1 MGGLWAGINDL
12 LLRPE
17 ASRDIMRIMSMSGD
31 LGLRELIAIGIG
43 GMIGGGIFSVLGLA
57 VSLAGPAAPLA
68 FAVGGL
74 VALLAG
80 YAYVRLALSFHS
92 DGASFTYLER
102 AFPDRPFIGSFTGWL
117 VVVGYVG
124 TLALYAFTFGAYAAE
139 LLHQVDSRLVRQG
152 LSTGIV
158 LAFAWLNLRG
168 ARSSGLTEDLIV
180 YSKVLLLVLL
190 AGAGIGSVD
199 VERFRVDDEHDW
211 RAVVMAGAL
220 IFVAYEGFQ
229 LITNAVCESRQPE
242 RNIPK
247 GIYISIVSVALIY
260 IAISAVAVGS
270 LDVQILVAA
279 KEYALAVAARPV
291 LGDLGTVLVC
301 LAAMLSTASAI
312 NATMFGAARM
322 MAEMAVHGEM
332 PKPFSFRNRAA
343 VPWLAVII
351 IGAIT
356 LVLVMLGGLEFIA
369 SFSSLT
375 FLSVSLAVC
384 LSNWKL
390 RRVTGASAFLSGSGL
405 LMLSLTI
412 VTLVYYLLTE
422 QRQTCLEIAC
432 MYLLVLLASMAYH
445 MLHRFRAGG

>member
-1 MGGLWAGINDL
+1 MGGAG
-12 LLRPE
+12 E
-17 ASRDIMRIMSMSGD
+17 
-31 LGLRELIAIGIG
+31 LGLRELVAIGIG

-57 VSLAGPAAPLA
+57 VSLAGAAAPWA

-92 DGASFTYLER
+92 DGASFTYLEH

-117 VVVGYVG
+117 VVVGYIG

-139 LLHQVDSRLVRQG
+139 LLHLVDSHLVRQG

-158 LAFAWLNLRG
+158 LVFAYINLRG
-168 ARSSGLTEDLIV
+168 ARSSGLAEDLIV

-190 AGAGIGSVD
+190 AVAGMSSVD
-199 VERFRVDDEHDW
+199 EERFRTNVDHDW
-211 RAVVMAGAL
+211 RSIVMAGAL

-242 RNIPK
+242 RNIPR
-247 GIYISIVSVALIY
+247 GIYISIAVVTLIY
-260 IAISAVAVGS
+260 VSISAVAVGS
-270 LDVQILVAA
+270 LDVQALVEAR
-279 KEYALAVAARPV
+279 EYALAVAARPA

-343 VPWLAVII
+343 VPWLAVVII
-351 IGAIT
+351 SAVT
-356 LVLVMLGGLEFIA
+356 LGLATLGGLAFIA

-375 FLSVSLAVC
+375 FLAVSLSVC
-384 LSNWKL
+384 LSNWRL
-390 RRVTGASAFLSGSGL
+390 RRVTGANPFLSAMGL
-405 LMLSLTI
+405 LMLALTI
-412 VTLVYYLLTE
+412 ATLVYYLLTE
-422 QRQTCLEIAC
+422 QPQTCLEISS
-432 MYLLVLLASMAYH
+432 MYLVVLLASMTWHLRNRAR
-445 MLHRFRAGG
+445 LHS